1 MARVIPSEFTAIM
14 KASVGEVAD
23 ILRVTGT
30 IPTPAGPRV
39 QFEIV
44 GSPDPA
50 ATNLTAEY
58 VAEVAE
64 AASRYLAVRWRYDG
78 EPRPVPPK
86 HWEILSKL
94 HPTIF
99 NVPTDTGE
107 GWHWLLCMIA
117 EWLSEGGLPPRY
129 ETTQV
134 KEKFGGLR
142 FYHQGTPSTLK
153 IARAV
158 EQVSYGVCEACGA
171 PGRLRKGGWARTLC
185 DDHASPKQR

>member
-1 MARVIPSEFTAIM
+1 MARVIPAEFSAIL
-14 KASVGEVAD
+14 KACLGEAAELV
-23 ILRVTGT
+23 RVTGT
-30 IPTPAGPRV
+30 IPTPEGPRV
-39 QFEIV
+39 LFDLV

-50 ATNLTAEY
+50 VTKFTTED
-58 VAEVAE
+58 VRDVAE

-94 HPTIF
+94 HPRIYDEI
-99 NVPTDTGE
+99 PSTGD

-117 EWLSEGGLPPRY
+117 EWISEGGLPPRY
-129 ETTQV
+129 NTTQV

-142 FYHQGTPSTLK
+142 FYHQGTPSTLR

-158 EQVSYGVCEACGA
+158 EQMSYGVCETCGA

-185 DDHASPKQR
+185 DDHAARK